1 MDCEDKVIKRDGT
14 IQSVSFDKILLRV
27 KNLSKNELVVNY
39 TSLVQKI
46 IDRIYNNINT
56 SEIDEL
62 LAQQCASL
70 STSHPDYQILAGRIL
85 TSNLQ
90 KNTPSTFLNAMT
102 ILYNNT
108 DLDGVHK
115 PIISP
120 TLFNIA
126 SKYSE
131 ELEEIIDYQRDFL
144 IDYFGLKTLERAYLM
159 KKDNKIIERP
169 QHMWMRVAIGIHNDN
184 LDKIKNTY
192 NLLSNK
198 YFTHATPTLFNAGT
212 NRPQLSSCYL
222 LAMEDDSI
230 DGIYNT
236 LKDCAKISKWAG
248 GIGLHV
254 HNIRASGTRIN
265 GTNGTS
271 NGLVPMLRVFNNT
284 ARYVDQ
290 GGGRRNGSFAIYLTP
305 WHGVFLNF

>member
-144 IDYFGLKTLERAYLM
+144 I
-159 KKDNKIIERP
+159 II
-169 QHMWMRVAIGIHNDN
+169 
-184 LDKIKNTY
+184 
-192 NLLSNK
+192 
-198 YFTHATPTLFNAGT
+198 
-212 NRPQLSSCYL
+212 
-222 LAMEDDSI
+222 LA
-230 DGIYNT
+230 
-236 LKDCAKISKWAG
+236 
-248 GIGLHV
+248 
-254 HNIRASGTRIN
+254 
-265 GTNGTS
+265 
-271 NGLVPMLRVFNNT
+271 
-284 ARYVDQ
+284 
-290 GGGRRNGSFAIYLTP
+290 
-305 WHGVFLNF
+305 